1 MLNYSEGDKGNY
13 SFGKGETDPAFEEAA
28 FNLEKGEISDIIE
41 TRYGYHIIKCI
52 NTFNR
57 EETDANKIKIVEK
70 RKEEVFGQEYDA
82 FVSTLTRTIN
92 QSLWD
97 SISFSVNEEVTT
109 CDFFDIYN
117 QYFS

>member
-1 MLNYSEGDKGNY
+1 M
-13 SFGKGETDPAFEEAA
+13 
-28 FNLEKGEISDIIE
+28 DIITQLARE
-41 TRYGYHIIKCI
+41 LNLRQSQVQATVDLIDQGNTIPFIARYRKEVTGSLDDAVLRDLDDRLGYLR
-52 NTFNR
+52 NL
-57 EETDANKIKIVEK
+57 EK

>member
-1 MLNYSEGDKGNY
+1 M
-13 SFGKGETDPAFEEAA
+13 
-28 FNLEKGEISDIIE
+28 
-41 TRYGYHIIKCI
+41 
-52 NTFNR
+52 
-57 EETDANKIKIVEK
+57 EK

-97 SISFSVNEEVTT
+97 SISFSVNEEVKT